1 MVWLFRSNMK
11 MVVLFK
17 DLRGDGT
24 TGEDITENLRTI
36 HAIPLKIKEPLNFE
50 VRGEAYMPRRSF
62 IHLNNEKEQNG
73 EQPFANP
80 RNAAAGSLRQLDSKL
95 AAKRKL
101 SVFLYSVNDL
111 TEFNATTQSEA
122 LEELDQL
129 GFKTNQERERVS
141 DIEGVLNYI
150 EKWTS
155 KRGSLSYD
163 IDGIVIKLTIYLNK
177 RKWVIRKNLQDG
189 RLLINFQLKKL
200 LQNYWILS

>member
-1 MVWLFRSNMK
+1 M
-11 MVVLFK
+11 
-17 DLRGDGT
+17 
-24 TGEDITENLRTI
+24 
-36 HAIPLKIKEPLNFE
+36 
-50 VRGEAYMPRRSF
+50 
-62 IHLNNEKEQNG
+62 
-73 EQPFANP
+73 
-80 RNAAAGSLRQLDSKL
+80 
-95 AAKRKL
+95 
-101 SVFLYSVNDL
+101 NDL

-163 IDGIVIKLTIYLNK
+163 IDGIVIKVNDLSQQEEMGYTQ
-177 RKWVIRKNLQDG
+177 NLQDG

>member
-1 MVWLFRSNMK
+1 
-11 MVVLFK
+11 
-17 DLRGDGT
+17 
-24 TGEDITENLRTI
+24 E
-36 HAIPLKIKEPLNFE
+36 
-50 VRGEAYMPRRSF
+50 
-62 IHLNNEKEQNG
+62 NG

-155 KRGSLSYD
+155 K
-163 IDGIVIKLTIYLNK
+163 
-177 RKWVIRKNLQDG
+177 
-189 RLLINFQLKKL
+189 
-200 LQNYWILS
+200 

>member
-1 MVWLFRSNMK
+1 M
-11 MVVLFK
+11 
-17 DLRGDGT
+17 
-24 TGEDITENLRTI
+24 
-36 HAIPLKIKEPLNFE
+36 
-50 VRGEAYMPRRSF
+50 
-62 IHLNNEKEQNG
+62 
-73 EQPFANP
+73 
-80 RNAAAGSLRQLDSKL
+80 
-95 AAKRKL
+95 
-101 SVFLYSVNDL
+101 NDL

-163 IDGIVIKLTIYLNK
+163 IDGIVIKVNDLSQQEEMGYTQ
-177 RKWVIRKNLQDG
+177 NLQDG

-200 LQNYWILS
+200 LQNY

>member
-1 MVWLFRSNMK
+1 MK
-11 MVVLFK
+11 RTK
-17 DLRGDGT
+17 WRT
-24 TGEDITENLRTI
+24 T
-36 HAIPLKIKEPLNFE
+36 
-50 VRGEAYMPRRSF
+50 
-62 IHLNNEKEQNG
+62 
-73 EQPFANP
+73 FANP

-155 KRGSLSYD
+155 KEDLY
-163 IDGIVIKLTIYLNK
+163 LTILM
-177 RKWVIRKNLQDG
+177 V
-189 RLLINFQLKKL
+189 LL
-200 LQNYWILS
+200 